1 MKFCLPALTLLI
13 LVLSGCSN
21 EPATVED
28 DTPIIIETE
37 PSPPVNPST
46 RTSSQNPSGSE
57 GENEE
62 AVQEFIREWDLPVS
76 SDNRYPNIAYYPGTI
91 PKDIPYDLP
100 TPDGARLIGSV
111 TGSWVEYMLIFKTS
125 LSPQAVH
132 EFYAQALKE
141 RGWVA
146 SPVNEGGDLSANPDS
161 PFYRAYCYGDHEASL
176 GVETKS
182 LSLKRISTSI
192 RLYLDTTSSSTP
204 CNADPNP

>member
-1 MKFCLPALTLLI
+1 LLT

-21 EPATVED
+21 EPATAED
-28 DTPIIIETE
+28 DTPIVIETE
-37 PSPPVNPST
+37 QSPLENSPT
-46 RTSSQNPSGSE
+46 RTSSQNPSGIE
-57 GENEE
+57 AENEE

-76 SDNRYPNIAYYPGTI
+76 SEDRYPNIAYYPRTI

-100 TPDGARLIGSV
+100 APDGARLIGSV

-125 LSPQAVH
+125 LSPEAVH

-141 RGWVA
+141 RGCVA
-146 SPVNEGGDLSANPDS
+146 SPVNEGDGLPANPDS
-161 PFYRAYCYGDHEASL
+161 EFYKTYCYGDHEASL

-182 LSLKRISTSI
+182 LSVKRISTSI
-192 RLYLDTTSSSTP
+192 RLYLDTTSSATS